1 VELLFA
7 KELSFYDFLGC
18 VSHRYIS
25 VTLG

>member
-1 VELLFA
+1 LLFA
-7 KELSFYDFLGC
+7 KELSFFDFLGC